1 MGAALPLAVGFG
13 IGSEMRQPLG
23 IAILGG
29 LFVSQLLT
37 LLSTPAIYLWQHD
50 RRARKAVRKA
60 RREEKRRSRQMGKS
74 IAAPGVERVG

>member
-1 MGAALPLAVGFG
+1 MKMTRRTVLGAAVC
-13 IGSEMRQPLG
+13 MTLG

-50 RRARKAVRKA
+50 RRERKAKRKLL
-60 RREEKRRSRQMGKS
+60 REEIRRQRVLAQQMPALPK
-74 IAAPGVERVG
+74 